1 MNKTDNILIT
11 GGAGYIGSHIV
22 EKLVQKKKNII
33 VLDNLDTGHKRLI
46 NKKTTFIKGDIK
58 NFKKL
63 IKIINF
69 YEINAIIHLAANLNI
84 SDSQKNKTKYYKNN
98 IQGTLNV
105 VKACKGSKVKNIIFS
120 SSCSVYG
127 DVNGLVNEKNRL
139 NPKSYYGYTKY
150 KGEKIIKKY
159 AKINK
164 YNYSILRYFNVAGAS
179 PSGKIGE
186 VETSHGHL
194 FKTLAAENLKK
205 NPKMNIFGHDYKT
218 KDGTCIRDYIH
229 VVDLAEIHIKFL
241 KYITEKSKS
250 IVVNCGYGKGYSVK
264 DVANLFKKINK
275 KVVIN
280 YKPRRDGDVAQV
292 FADTKKIKKLINFK
306 PKYNNISKILKSAFK
321 WEKKYKD

>member
-1 MNKTDNILIT
+1 
-11 GGAGYIGSHIV
+11 
-22 EKLVQKKKNII
+22 
-33 VLDNLDTGHKRLI
+33 
-46 NKKTTFIKGDIK
+46 
-58 NFKKL
+58 
-63 IKIINF
+63 
-69 YEINAIIHLAANLNI
+69 
-84 SDSQKNKTKYYKNN
+84 
-98 IQGTLNV
+98 
-105 VKACKGSKVKNIIFS
+105 
-120 SSCSVYG
+120 
-127 DVNGLVNEKNRL
+127 
-139 NPKSYYGYTKY
+139 
-150 KGEKIIKKY
+150 
-159 AKINK
+159 
-164 YNYSILRYFNVAGAS
+164 
-179 PSGKIGE
+179 
-186 VETSHGHL
+186 
-194 FKTLAAENLKK
+194 
-205 NPKMNIFGHDYKT
+205 MNIFGHDYKT